1 MLCLCSQCRLWLT
14 DAAGSLASPPASRS
28 AEPGEGARQRSAR
41 RAGGSGPHGARESQE
56 LSVSRSP
63 VKMEQ
68 VAHGS
73 RLCRRWE
80 SHAGVAVGR
89 RPKDSAHFEWGGGP
103 HRAAPLRADKVSRA
117 SVLQCSPQG
126 PESAVGVAC
135 GGAAPAADTPAAPV
149 LPQPLDTAEPQTAPR
164 SVLP

>member
-1 MLCLCSQCRLWLT
+1 MLCFCSQCRLWLT
-14 DAAGSLASPPASRS
+14 DAAGSLAWPRASRS

-41 RAGGSGPHGARESQE
+41 RAGGSGPHGAWESQE

-89 RPKDSAHFEWGGGP
+89 RPKDSVHFEWGGGP
-103 HRAAPLRADKVSRA
+103 HRAAPLRADRVSRA
-117 SVLQCSPQG
+117 SCSAARRARSQRWAWLAVAQPGLQTRPPPSSCPSP
-126 PESAVGVAC
+126 
-135 GGAAPAADTPAAPV
+135 
-149 LPQPLDTAEPQTAPR
+149 
-164 SVLP
+164 

>member
-1 MLCLCSQCRLWLT
+1 MLCFCSQCRLWLT
-14 DAAGSLASPPASRS
+14 DAAGSLAWPRASRS
-28 AEPGEGARQRSAR
+28 AEPGEGARQCSAR

-73 RLCRRWE
+73 GLCRRWE

-103 HRAAPLRADKVSRA
+103 HPGRTPPRRQGERG
-117 SVLQCSPQG
+117 VLQRSPQG

>member
-1 MLCLCSQCRLWLT
+1 MLCFCSQCRLWLT
-14 DAAGSLASPPASRS
+14 DAARSLASPPASRS

-103 HRAAPLRADKVSRA
+103 HRAAPLRADRVSRA
-117 SVLQCSPQG
+117 SCSAARRARSQRWAWLAVAQPRLQTRPPPPSCPSP
-126 PESAVGVAC
+126 
-135 GGAAPAADTPAAPV
+135 
-149 LPQPLDTAEPQTAPR
+149 
-164 SVLP
+164 

>member
-1 MLCLCSQCRLWLT
+1 MLCFCSQCRLWLT

-103 HRAAPLRADKVSRA
+103 HRAAPLRADRVSRA
-117 SVLQCSPQG
+117 SCSAARRAG
-126 PESAVGVAC
+126 VAVGVAC
-135 GGAAPAADTPAAPV
+135 GGAAPAADTPAAPSC
-149 LPQPLDTAEPQTAPR
+149 PSP
-164 SVLP
+164 

>member
-1 MLCLCSQCRLWLT
+1 MLCFCSQCRLWLT
-14 DAAGSLASPPASRS
+14 DAAGSLAWPRASRS
-28 AEPGEGARQRSAR
+28 AEPGEGSRQRSAR

-89 RPKDSAHFEWGGGP
+89 SRRILLISNGEGVPTGP
-103 HRAAPLRADKVSRA
+103 HP
-117 SVLQCSPQG
+117 
-126 PESAVGVAC
+126 SA
-135 GGAAPAADTPAAPV
+135 
-149 LPQPLDTAEPQTAPR
+149 QTG
-164 SVLP
+164 

>member
-1 MLCLCSQCRLWLT
+1 MLCFCSQCRLWLT
-14 DAAGSLASPPASRS
+14 DAAGSLAWPRASRS

-89 RPKDSAHFEWGGGP
+89 RPKDSAHFECGGGSP
-103 HRAAPLRADKVSRA
+103 PGRTPPRRQGEQG
-117 SVLQCSPQG
+117 VLQRSPQG